1 MKINLDVSSSSN
13 LTLVLSVGKIDGV
26 QKLRRN
32 LIRKV
37 LEKDI
42 IKMSFT

>member
-1 MKINLDVSSSSN
+1 MKINLDVR
-13 LTLVLSVGKIDGV
+13 LVLSVGKIDGV